1 MRSQNAKWKGTVSF
15 WGTLVCF
22 TSSYMIRQ
30 CSGVT
35 VAPISGEEK
44 GKIREQ
50 REDILCKTHA
60 RDTSLLPSCLGAVT
74 IGVGGHEAGN
84 FSVVRCESIPNHI
97 TFAGSISAQ
106 RGHSTIYSILFLAL
120 GANST
125 WCNRSIMAEQHK
137 ALSWSWWPYLCSIHR
152 REALRNVMGRVMSS
166 LYNFDV
172 NVQ

>member
-1 MRSQNAKWKGTVSF
+1 MRSQNAKWKGRVSF
-15 WGTLVCF
+15 CGTLVCC

-30 CSGVT
+30 CSGWLSL
-35 VAPISGEEK
+35 PSLGRRRGRSES
-44 GKIREQ
+44 REQ

-60 RDTSLLPSCLGAVT
+60 HDTSLLPSCLGAVT

-125 WCNRSIMAEQHK
+125 WCNRSIMASNTRPCHGHDGLISAQFTGEER
-137 ALSWSWWPYLCSIHR
+137 LETSWGESCLVCIT
-152 REALRNVMGRVMSS
+152 LM
-166 LYNFDV
+166 
-172 NVQ
+172 